1 MSRTLFTSESV
12 TEGHPDKIADQISD
26 SVLDHMLAQDPNS
39 RVACETLVTTGLALI
54 AGEVTTSGY
63 VHLPDIVRGT
73 LERIGY
79 TDSAYGIDA
88 STCSVLTSL
97 DRQSAHIAMGVDT
110 GGAGDQGMMFGYAS
124 DETPDLMPATIH
136 YAHALTRRLAEVR
149 RSGELPWVR
158 PDGKSQV
165 TIEFDGDTPVRIHTV
180 VVSTQ
185 HDDDVSQED
194 IIRGIADKVVG
205 PALPSALY
213 DPDDCI
219 LHVNPT
225 GRFVIGGPH
234 GDAGLTGRK
243 IIVDTYGGVG
253 RHGGGAFSGK
263 DATKVDRSA
272 AYASRWAAK
281 NVVAAGLARR
291 CEIQLAYAIG
301 VAEPVSVHVT
311 TFGTSELPEDVLS
324 KAVAEVFDF
333 RPAAII
339 EALGLRNPIF
349 TPTAAYG
356 HFGRT
361 SESSMP
367 DIPEAREEVRFFSW
381 EDTNRIDDLR
391 TATGS

>member
-225 GRFVIGGPH
+225 GPFVIGGPH

-243 IIVDTYGGVG
+243 IIVDTYGGQG
-253 RHGGGAFSGK
+253 SHGGRCRGLVYGDASGSGEGFE
-263 DATKVDRSA
+263 RWPQCLA
-272 AYASRWAAK
+272 ARQD
-281 NVVAAGLARR
+281 G
-291 CEIQLAYAIG
+291 G
-301 VAEPVSVHVT
+301 VA
-311 TFGTSELPEDVLS
+311 GN
-324 KAVAEVFDF
+324 ACFD
-333 RPAAII
+333 RRR
-339 EALGLRNPIF
+339 GK
-349 TPTAAYG
+349 TK
-356 HFGRT
+356 
-361 SESSMP
+361 
-367 DIPEAREEVRFFSW
+367 
-381 EDTNRIDDLR
+381 
-391 TATGS
+391 